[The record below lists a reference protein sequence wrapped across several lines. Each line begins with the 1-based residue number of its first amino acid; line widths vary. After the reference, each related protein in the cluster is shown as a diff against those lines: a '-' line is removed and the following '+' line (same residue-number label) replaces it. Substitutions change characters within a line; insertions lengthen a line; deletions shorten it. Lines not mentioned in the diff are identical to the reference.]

1 MAPKRRRNQATMSTI
16 RSHLFN
22 RIRFTTFG
30 APRRPRHPFLRIALG
45 LVGVALLLALLF
57 VSVFVGIAMLA
68 VGMLYRL
75 WTHRRTPSLNRAGAA
90 RAGTVDGD
98 AIDGTFRVV
107 GKAQL
112 PLAH

>member
-1 MAPKRRRNQATMSTI
+1 MSTI

-22 RIRFTTFG
+22 RIRFSTFG
-30 APRRPRHPFLRIALG
+30 APRRPRHPFLRIAVGLLG
-45 LVGVALLLALLF
+45 LALLLALLF

-68 VGMLYRL
+68 VGMIYRL
-75 WTHRRTPSLNRAGAA
+75 WKQRRTPIAA
-90 RAGTVDGD
+90 KARSIDGD
-98 AIDGTFRVV
+98 YRVV

>member
-1 MAPKRRRNQATMSTI
+1 MSIFRNPFFT
-16 RSHLFN
+16 RFN
-22 RIRFTTFG
+22 RVRFATFG

-75 WTHRRTPSLNRAGAA
+75 LKQRRAPAFNRPGTA
-90 RAGTVDGD
+90 RGHSIDGD
-98 AIDGTFRVV
+98 YRVV

-112 PLAH
+112 PYAH

>member
-1 MAPKRRRNQATMSTI
+1 MSTI

-75 WTHRRTPSLNRAGAA
+75 WTHRRTPGLNRAGAA
-90 RAGTVDGD
+90 RSGTVDGD

>member
-1 MAPKRRRNQATMSTI
+1 MSTI

-57 VSVFVGIAMLA
+57 ISVFVGIAMLA
-68 VGMLYRL
+68 VGMLWRL
-75 WTHRRTPSLNRAGAA
+75 WARRGRPLARTTGATRANSI
-90 RAGTVDGD
+90 DGD
-98 AIDGTFRVV
+98 FRVV

-112 PLAH
+112 PMAR